1 MGERRG
7 GKVTYTIEVV
17 REVKEHLDLQHA
29 LKEYGKPSKLV
40 VTFSKDLQN
49 DHDVRVE
56 FTKEK
61 LKEISGPGWVQVASF
76 PQTIWGE
83 LDGLLKQHFTSGNW
97 KGSYCKM
104 LSAQGD
110 EFAMLTYDTNRAQW
124 HLDHWKLT
132 GKCWNFQVLY
142 YTNSKTLFGKW
153 EAMHYIPVAKA
164 IEKNTRRRVRP
175 GDRRTGKNYYITAL
189 KYATVTEGRR
199 RLADR
204 LSEASCKLTK

>member
-49 DHDVRVE
+49 GHDARVE

-61 LKEISGPGWVQVASF
+61 LIEISGPGWVKITSF

-97 KGSYCKM
+97 GGSYCKM
-104 LSAQGD
+104 LSAHGD
-110 EFAMLTYDTNRAQW
+110 EFVMLTYVRDKQQW
-124 HLDHWKLT
+124 HLDHWKMNQSRWT
-132 GKCWNFQVLY
+132 FQVLY
-142 YTNSKTLFGKW
+142 HSQNVSLFGKW
-153 EAMHYIPVAKA
+153 VAQPYVPVDNH
-164 IEKNTRRRVRP
+164 IKNTRRQARKSE
-175 GDRRTGKNYYITAL
+175 RRGKTYYITAHE
-189 KYATVTEGRR
+189 YATVTEGRR
-199 RLADR
+199 
-204 LSEASCKLTK
+204 